1 MGVRVRIKVKYG
13 STSLDLVALVNTGY
27 ETDVPELLVPVSVAG
42 SLGLWPKLPDNT
54 IVETYRTAS
63 GLMRVYRVE
72 GAHVSLLVGGSEEKS
87 VKAYIVI
94 SEYTDEALISD
105 QLASELGIVIEDP
118 AKGLWRLRGESL
130 VRSSEDSS
138 LL

>member
-63 GLMRVYRVE
+63 GLMRVYRVG
-72 GAHVSLLVGGSEEKS
+72 GACVSLLVGGSEERS

-130 VRSSEDSS
+130 VRSSEDSF